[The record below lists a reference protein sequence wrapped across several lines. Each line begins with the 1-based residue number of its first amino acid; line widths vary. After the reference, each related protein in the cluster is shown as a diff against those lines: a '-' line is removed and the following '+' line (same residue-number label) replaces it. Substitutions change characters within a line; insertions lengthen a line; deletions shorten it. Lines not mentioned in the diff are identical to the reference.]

1 MSTAAAIGF
10 SVVVTTTADRSA
22 AERIARAAIEKRLAA
37 CARIHEADSVY
48 RWEGEIRSERE
59 FVLELKTTDAALG
72 AVEALIK
79 QLNSYDLPEIIVH
92 PITGGSKDYL
102 AWVSAETGAGS

>member
-1 MSTAAAIGF
+1 MSAATTGL
-10 SVVVTTTADRSA
+10 SVVATTTDDRA
-22 AERIARAAIEKRLAA
+22 LAERIARAAIEKRLAA
-37 CARIHEADSVY
+37 CARIREADSVY

-79 QLNSYDLPEIIVH
+79 QLHSYELPEIVVH
-92 PITGGSKDYL
+92 PISGGSKDYL